1 MTDFEL
7 LNDYA
12 CNHSEQAFG
21 TLVERYA
28 NLVFSAAL
36 RQVQNAHDAEEIAQA
51 VFIILARKA
60 GTLGKDIIL
69 SGWLLRT
76 TRFVVMNARRRQFHR
91 SRAELEAASL
101 QLCETEN
108 AWHQIAPLIDEAL
121 VSLNETDRNALTLR
135 FFEEK
140 SFKEIGALLHL
151 SDDAAQKRVSRALGR
166 LRDAFTRRGV
176 VLPAALVS
184 AAMATKA
191 VQAAPSH
198 LLALIPSGVNAGTG
212 QAMLL
217 AESALRALERMRLRT
232 FGLCTTGMTLI
243 LLLLLALVHQLRS
256 RDSSAVRPLPRAEAP
271 VSGPPAATPPVRP
284 ATGIQAPIPSTR
296 RQLLVRVLDAD
307 SGSPLAKTQV
317 TSIWSAFPEGSTNV
331 FQTDAKGE
339 ALLSF
344 PSSSERV
351 WCLRI
356 TALKDGFVPRFV
368 NWAAERGDLLEE
380 LPAEYNLGLAG
391 GLTMGGV
398 VVDEGGQPAP
408 EVTVTLNA
416 GVDKTIIESSP
427 EREGLT
433 FTHVEVTDAQG
444 RWVCNHA
451 PQSIAALR
459 CRVSHPDF
467 VAADYPC
474 SALGTTSN
482 GLLRLS
488 ERDFRS
494 QSAVMVLKAGAV
506 LSGVVLD
513 DQGNPVPGAKVT
525 QNRDWGNV
533 EANQFTRADGSFR
546 FGNLGEGPW
555 VVTAQADGFMGT
567 DQTVP
572 VGKQAEPCRFVL
584 ERAGRLQG
592 RVEDDLGNPIANAS
606 LYATESSDRE
616 RFESVICTDAA
627 GRFEWRSAPLTPCR
641 YNIDA
646 YGFKSRRAELLVPDG
661 TERIVVLERA
671 PIPRPARISGTVLDA
686 ETHQPIRSFEV
697 WSAVTYRQQFASGS
711 SQSVGMASELKTT
724 GTNGTFAFLL
734 LARGRSVE
742 SCDVEIK
749 ANGYLPGRETIRGSG
764 TNGAH
769 VTLALKPKVNLAG
782 SVKLPNGE
790 PVAGTVV
797 LLCAEETS
805 DLAYMR
811 RPGQFD
817 LKLSRGPH
825 AET

>member
-1 MTDFEL
+1 
-7 LNDYA
+7 
-12 CNHSEQAFG
+12 
-21 TLVERYA
+21 
-28 NLVFSAAL
+28 
-36 RQVQNAHDAEEIAQA
+36 
-51 VFIILARKA
+51 
-60 GTLGKDIIL
+60 
-69 SGWLLRT
+69 
-76 TRFVVMNARRRQFHR
+76 
-91 SRAELEAASL
+91 
-101 QLCETEN
+101 
-108 AWHQIAPLIDEAL
+108 
-121 VSLNETDRNALTLR
+121 
-135 FFEEK
+135 
-140 SFKEIGALLHL
+140 
-151 SDDAAQKRVSRALGR
+151 
-166 LRDAFTRRGV
+166 
-176 VLPAALVS
+176 
-184 AAMATKA
+184 
-191 VQAAPSH
+191 
-198 LLALIPSGVNAGTG
+198 
-212 QAMLL
+212 
-217 AESALRALERMRLRT
+217 
-232 FGLCTTGMTLI
+232 
-243 LLLLLALVHQLRS
+243 
-256 RDSSAVRPLPRAEAP
+256 
-271 VSGPPAATPPVRP
+271 
-284 ATGIQAPIPSTR
+284 
-296 RQLLVRVLDAD
+296 
-307 SGSPLAKTQV
+307 
-317 TSIWSAFPEGSTNV
+317 
-331 FQTDAKGE
+331 
-339 ALLSF
+339 
-344 PSSSERV
+344 
-351 WCLRI
+351 
-356 TALKDGFVPRFV
+356 
-368 NWAAERGDLLEE
+368 
-380 LPAEYNLGLAG
+380 
-391 GLTMGGV
+391 
-398 VVDEGGQPAP
+398 
-408 EVTVTLNA
+408 
-416 GVDKTIIESSP
+416 
-427 EREGLT
+427 
-433 FTHVEVTDAQG
+433 
-444 RWVCNHA
+444 
-451 PQSIAALR
+451 
-459 CRVSHPDF
+459 
-467 VAADYPC
+467 
-474 SALGTTSN
+474 
-482 GLLRLS
+482 LLRLS

-513 DQGNPVPGAKVT
+513 DQRNPVPGAKVT

-825 AET
+825 AATDARGQFTLPRPRSGGTLFVAHSLGYAELRLSHSDTAPTLILKPWGRVTGTLKLGNRLATNAAVSLDTLFYNGQRPALQVHLVSNTDQEGHFVIEGVPPGEWKVSPHGSYLQLRAGETARLALGGGGCTVVGRFTAPDRSPATNSQGLVVALETQLPDLAQPNRSQFASEAEYAAAKDNWLRRKSLFLLSDPGRQALRERREYVTQLDQNGAFKFEGALPGNYELRFRTDPLRQDLALIETYDAATRQVVVPEPENPDVATLDLGELLLPTSQRTVHQDFALPGR